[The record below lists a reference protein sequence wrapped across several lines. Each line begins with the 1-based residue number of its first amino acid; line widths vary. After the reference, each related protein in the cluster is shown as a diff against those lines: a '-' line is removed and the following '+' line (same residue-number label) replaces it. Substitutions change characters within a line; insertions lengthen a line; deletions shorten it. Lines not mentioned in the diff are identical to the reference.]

1 MQVQGCL
8 ESWKRT
14 VRADSAHA
22 DEQMLGH
29 AAALHCRRLAAQAE
43 VMPSLE
49 AQRAFEDAASD
60 DGSAARPLRCRL
72 SYRHRVSL
80 VEGDAG
86 RRSVGQHLPGRG
98 HEMKHVIGVEL
109 GVEAGFVVGFESEL
123 ANTLV
128 VAGVAGVEAE
138 LRLLGGGGRGWGWGW
153 VRGGGGVWLG
163 AAWGPGYTLQARGGA
178 VIRRARLRARLELA
192 EVVERLLQ
200 QQPR

>member
-1 MQVQGCL
+1 METL
-8 ESWKRT
+8 ERT

-29 AAALHCRRLAAQAE
+29 AATLHCCRLAAQAE
-43 VMPSLE
+43 VVPSLE

-80 VEGDAG
+80 VECDAG

-98 HEMKHVIGVEL
+98 HEAEHVLGVEL
-109 GVEAGFVVGFESEL
+109 GVEAGLVVGFEFEL
-123 ANTLV
+123 ENTLI

-138 LRLLGGGGRGWGWGW
+138 LRLLAERREGWGWRR
-153 VRGGGGVWLG
+153 VRDGGGVWLG
-163 AAWGPGYTLQARGGA
+163 TGWEPGYTALQAWVKA
-178 VIRRARLRARLELA
+178 VIRRAELMSRLELA
-192 EVVERLLQ
+192 EEVERLLQ
-200 QQPR
+200 